1 MNEFLQRLFLA
12 NSSLGGRNMILYTS
26 YYKDD
31 ARQHELDT
39 CLFYN
44 LTNPIFRRIIV
55 FNEAGELP
63 QNARNVQ
70 NAEIVHSVAT
80 TNRLTFSDFFRYA
93 NEIDQDDIHVLIN
106 SDIIIGSGFHTIQ
119 LEHNQAMCV
128 SRRELHEDGSS
139 SIEIGGGSHDAWI
152 WRGKMK
158 EDIGNFYMGKMLC
171 DGVLANQLVEAGYK
185 LKNPAKGL
193 PIYHYHLSQ
202 VRHYGWHDA
211 IRGRRRG
218 INMTDHDHIFSELD
232 LYEDGW
238 N

>member
-1 MNEFLQRLFLA
+1 MNDFLHQLFLA
-12 NSSLGGRNMILYTS
+12 NSSLGSRKMILYTS

-44 LTNPIFRRIIV
+44 LANPVFRRVIV

-63 QNARNVQ
+63 RNVQ
-70 NAEIVHSVAT
+70 NTDIVTNVPT

-93 NEIDQDDIHVLIN
+93 NDIDQDDIHVLIN

-158 EDIGNFYMGKMLC
+158 EGIGNFYMGKMLC
-171 DGVLANQLVEAGYK
+171 DGVLANQLAEAGY
-185 LKNPAKGL
+185 
-193 PIYHYHLSQ
+193 Q
-202 VRHYGWHDA
+202 
-211 IRGRRRG
+211 
-218 INMTDHDHIFSELD
+218 
-232 LYEDGW
+232 
-238 N
+238 